1 LSADEA
7 KVLIYTRETGAV
19 DNTACRDFSGLD
31 TLTASGVLR
40 RLRDRRLL
48 IKQGSG
54 SRTYYTLESMED
66 RSVTPSAPGA
76 WLLEA
81 ADAEDHGTRPT
92 CGDPPNPHKL
102 GPESTQV
109 LVGIPDA
116 LWERIQAAGQKP
128 RQAILRGFLLEL
140 CALRP
145 FSADELCQILGRSD
159 PRELTR
165 GHLKPMREIGQLALL
180 YPESA
185 KHPHQAYVVPGS
197 YSEAGHD

>member
-1 LSADEA
+1 
-7 KVLIYTRETGAV
+7 
-19 DNTACRDFSGLD
+19 LD

-197 YSEAGHD
+197 YSEAGYD